1 MATNVNPNLKS
12 QTDQRHIELVSVEIP
27 AVSYK
32 KKLSLVWKS
41 FGELYPPGFLRKVV
55 AEIIATYL
63 LVFVTCGSASLSAND
78 EHKVAKLGAS
88 VAGGLIVTVMIYA
101 VGHISGAHMN
111 PAVTLA
117 FSATRHFPWRQVS
130 SIDNV
135 IVYRHITLVGWG
147 RALDS
152 LGPGPNCDQSM
163 KWHGLTLTL
172 LVPMYA
178 AAQLTGAISAAL
190 TLRVLLH
197 PIQRV
202 GTTSPA
208 GTELQAL
215 IMEIVVTFSMMFVTS
230 AVGELAGVAVG
241 SAVCITSILAGPVSG
256 GSMNPAR
263 TIGPAIASSY
273 YKGIWVY
280 VVGPVTGTLMGAWA
294 YSFIREPVHVM
305 SLPSLSFKLH
315 QMKSNDSQVP
325 DKDPLDSL

>member
-1 MATNVNPNLKS
+1 MATIEHVSSIQNP
-12 QTDQRHIELVSVEIP
+12 VSDHN
-27 AVSYK
+27 K
-32 KKLSLVWKS
+32 QLSFFWKC
-41 FGELYPPGFLRKVV
+41 FEQLYPPGFLRKVV

-63 LVFVTCGSASLSAND
+63 LVFVTCGSAALSASD

-117 FSATRHFPWRQVS
+117 FAAIRHFPWKQVP
-130 SIDNV
+130 I
-135 IVYRHITLVGWG
+135 
-147 RALDS
+147 
-152 LGPGPNCDQSM
+152 
-163 KWHGLTLTL
+163 
-172 LVPMYA
+172 YA
-178 AAQLTGAISAAL
+178 AAQLTGAISAAF

-197 PIQRV
+197 PIKHI
-202 GTTSPA
+202 GITSPA

-230 AVGELAGVAVG
+230 AVATDSKAVGELAGVAVG

-280 VVGPVTGTLMGAWA
+280 VVGPVTGTLMAA
-294 YSFIREPVHVM
+294 LSYRFIRDHDM
-305 SLPSLSFKLH
+305 SQRSLSFKLH
-315 QMKSNDSQVP
+315 PIENIDSQVP
-325 DKDPLDSL
+325 NNDPLDVL

>member
-117 FSATRHFPWRQVS
+117 FSATRHFPWRQV
-130 SIDNV
+130 
-135 IVYRHITLVGWG
+135 
-147 RALDS
+147 
-152 LGPGPNCDQSM
+152 
-163 KWHGLTLTL
+163 
-172 LVPMYA
+172 PMYA

-230 AVGELAGVAVG
+230 AVATDSKAVGELAGVAVG

-315 QMKSNDSQVP
+315 QMKSNDSQAP